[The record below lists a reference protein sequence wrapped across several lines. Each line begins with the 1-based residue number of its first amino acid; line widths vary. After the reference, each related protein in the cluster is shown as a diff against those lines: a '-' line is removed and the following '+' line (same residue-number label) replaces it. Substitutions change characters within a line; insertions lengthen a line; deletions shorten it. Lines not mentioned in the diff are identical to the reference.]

1 MKIKLFPKNEQ
12 ELSKLFVLIFPL
24 TLLLSFTITFLKNA
38 YFTFANLLPHNGILN
53 YGFLDRID
61 TQTSLGLV
69 FGSAL
74 CLSFSYLFSKSLG
87 RTMVLFPLVFLTLLG
102 VVGTEFLDI
111 LVNFFTQNSAYDLG
125 NSSLLIPL
133 KILVVFGLFGLSS
146 LNLLAKK
153 EPSIFASAQFIY
165 GAVVFYLISLFII
178 RGELNVFSD
187 IFLINSLYASTHI
200 YVGVSFIYLAIIH
213 FLMTRPLEAIM
224 FNKTL
229 SSITFWGFLFL
240 LPWTNF
246 KYYYGSVLPNWIENI
261 SIYLSISLVVPLLAF
276 LVNYIKTIQ
285 SKEADENKS
294 LGLMNFSVIL
304 FSITTIFHIVS
315 SFENLLPILGIT
327 NFINV
332 IRFGYVGSLVMA
344 TISFSYYLIPKL
356 FGREVAYSR
365 LEDFVFNGFKISY
378 LLILINNALIGIN
391 SGYSWNAGANA
402 GNPTIYGEGYEI
414 VWNLIGFNFSLNTFI
429 SLILLSTGFLY
440 LISVLRAVSS
450 GQITTVEEMVYTNE

>member
-24 TLLLSFTITFLKNA
+24 TLLLSLTISFLKNA
-38 YFTFANLLPHNGILN
+38 YFTFANLLPHNAIFN
-53 YGFLDRID
+53 YGFLDRVD
-61 TQTSLGLV
+61 TQASLGLV
-69 FGSAL
+69 FGATL

-87 RTMVLFPLVFLTLLG
+87 RATVLFPLVFLTLLG

-111 LVNFFTQNSAYDLG
+111 LVNFFSQNSAYDLG
-125 NSSLLIPL
+125 NSSVLILL

-200 YVGVSFIYLAIIH
+200 YVGVTFIYLAIIH

-229 SSITFWGFLFL
+229 SSIAFWGFLFL

-276 LVNYIKTIQ
+276 LVNYTKTIQ
-285 SKEADENKS
+285 SKEATENKS

-327 NFINV
+327 NFVNV

-365 LEDFVFNGFKISY
+365 LEDIVFNGFKISY
-378 LLILINNALIGIN
+378 LLVLINNTLIGVN

-414 VWNLIGFNFSLNTFI
+414 VWNLISFNFSLNTLI
-429 SLILLSTGFLY
+429 SLILLSSGFLY
-440 LISVLRAVSS
+440 LISILRAVSS

>member
-69 FGSAL
+69 FGTAL

-229 SSITFWGFLFL
+229 SSIAFWGFLFL

-304 FSITTIFHIVS
+304 FSTTTIFHIVS

>member
-24 TLLLSFTITFLKNA
+24 TLLLSLTISFLKNA
-38 YFTFANLLPHNGILN
+38 YFTFANLLPHNAIFN
-53 YGFLDRID
+53 YGFLDRVD
-61 TQTSLGLV
+61 TQASLGLV

-87 RTMVLFPLVFLTLLG
+87 RATVLFPLVFLTLLG

-111 LVNFFTQNSAYDLG
+111 LVNFFSQNSAYDLG
-125 NSSLLIPL
+125 NSSLLILL

-153 EPSIFASAQFIY
+153 EPSIFTSAQFIY

-200 YVGVSFIYLAIIH
+200 YVGVTFIYLAIIH

-229 SSITFWGFLFL
+229 SSIAFWGFLFL

-276 LVNYIKTIQ
+276 LVNYTKTIQ
-285 SKEADENKS
+285 SKEATENKS

-327 NFINV
+327 NFVNV

-365 LEDFVFNGFKISY
+365 LEDIVFNGFKISY
-378 LLILINNALIGIN
+378 LLILINNTLIGVN

-414 VWNLIGFNFSLNTFI
+414 VWNLISFNFSLNTFI
-429 SLILLSTGFLY
+429 SLILLSSGFLY
-440 LISVLRAVSS
+440 LISVLKAVSS

>member
-24 TLLLSFTITFLKNA
+24 TLLLSLTISFLKNA
-38 YFTFANLLPHNGILN
+38 YFTFANLLPHNAIFN
-53 YGFLDRID
+53 YGFLDRVD
-61 TQTSLGLV
+61 TQASLGLV
-69 FGSAL
+69 FSTAL

-87 RTMVLFPLVFLTLLG
+87 RATVLFPLVFLTLLG

-111 LVNFFTQNSAYDLG
+111 LVNFFSQNSAYDLG
-125 NSSLLIPL
+125 NSSLLILL

-200 YVGVSFIYLAIIH
+200 YVGVTFVYLAIIH

-229 SSITFWGFLFL
+229 SSIAFWGFLFL

-276 LVNYIKTIQ
+276 LVNYTKTIQ
-285 SKEADENKS
+285 SKEAAENKS

-327 NFINV
+327 NFVNV

-365 LEDFVFNGFKISY
+365 LEDIVFNGFKISY
-378 LLILINNALIGIN
+378 LLVLINNTLIGVN

-414 VWNLIGFNFSLNTFI
+414 VWNLISLNFSLNTFI
-429 SLILLSTGFLY
+429 SLILLSSGFLY
-440 LISVLRAVSS
+440 LISVLKAISS

>member
-24 TLLLSFTITFLKNA
+24 TLLLSLTISFLKNA
-38 YFTFANLLPHNGILN
+38 YFTFANLLPTNAVFN
-53 YGFLDRID
+53 YGFLDRLD
-61 TQTSLGLV
+61 TQSSLGLV
-69 FGSAL
+69 FGVSL
-74 CLSFSYLFSKSLG
+74 SLSFSYLFSKSLG

-111 LVNFFTQNSAYDLG
+111 LVNFFFENTAYDLG
-125 NSSLLIPL
+125 NSSLLILL
-133 KILVVFGLFGLSS
+133 KILVVFGLFGLAS

-153 EPSIFASAQFIY
+153 EASIFASAQFIY
-165 GAVVFYLISLFII
+165 GAVVFYLISLFIV
-178 RGELNVFSD
+178 RGELNIFSD
-187 IFLINSLYASTHI
+187 IFLINALYTSTHI
-200 YVGVSFIYLAIIH
+200 YVGISFIYLAIIH
-213 FLMTRPLEAIM
+213 FLMTRPLEAVL

-240 LPWTNF
+240 MPWTNF
-246 KYYYGSVLPNWIENI
+246 KYYYGSLLPNWIENI
-261 SIYLSISLVVPLLAF
+261 SIYLSMSLLVPLIAF
-276 LVNYIKTIQ
+276 LVNFIKTIQ
-285 SKEADENKS
+285 SKEADNKS
-294 LGLMNFSVIL
+294 LELVNFSVIL

-327 NFINV
+327 NFVNV
-332 IRFGYVGSLVMA
+332 ISYGYVGSLVLA
-344 TISFSYYLIPKL
+344 TISLSYYLIPKL

-365 LEDFVFNGFKISY
+365 LENIIFTGFKFSY

-402 GNPTIYGEGYEI
+402 GNPTIYGEGFGI
-414 VWNLIGFNFSLNTFI
+414 VWNLVSFNFSFNTFT

-440 LISVLRAVSS
+440 LISVLRAISS
-450 GQITTVEEMVYTNE
+450 GEVTTVEEMVFKNE

>member
-24 TLLLSFTITFLKNA
+24 TLLLSLTISFLKNA
-38 YFTFANLLPHNGILN
+38 YFTFANLLPHNAIFN
-53 YGFLDRID
+53 YGFLDRVD

-69 FGSAL
+69 FGAAL

-87 RTMVLFPLVFLTLLG
+87 RATVLFPLVFLTLLG

-111 LVNFFTQNSAYDLG
+111 LVNFFSQNSAYDFG
-125 NSSLLIPL
+125 NSSLLILL

-200 YVGVSFIYLAIIH
+200 YVGVTFIYLAIIH

-229 SSITFWGFLFL
+229 SSIAFWGFLFL

-276 LVNYIKTIQ
+276 LVNYTKTIQ
-285 SKEADENKS
+285 SKEAAENKS

-327 NFINV
+327 NFVNV

-365 LEDFVFNGFKISY
+365 LEDIVFNGFKISY
-378 LLILINNALIGIN
+378 LLVLINNTLIGVN

-414 VWNLIGFNFSLNTFI
+414 VWNLISFNFSLNTFI
-429 SLILLSTGFLY
+429 SLILLSSGFLY
-440 LISVLRAVSS
+440 LISVLKAVSS

>member
-24 TLLLSFTITFLKNA
+24 TLLLSFTISFLKNA

-69 FGSAL
+69 FGTAL

-111 LVNFFTQNSAYDLG
+111 RVNFFTQNSAYDLG

-165 GAVVFYLISLFII
+165 GAVVFYLISLLII

-229 SSITFWGFLFL
+229 SSIAFWGFLFL

-304 FSITTIFHIVS
+304 FSTTTIFHIVS

-365 LEDFVFNGFKISY
+365 LEDFVFNGFKVSY

>member
-24 TLLLSFTITFLKNA
+24 TLLLSFTISFLKNA

-69 FGSAL
+69 FGTAL

-165 GAVVFYLISLFII
+165 GAVVFYLISLLII

-229 SSITFWGFLFL
+229 SSIAFWGFLFL

-304 FSITTIFHIVS
+304 FSTTTIFHIVS

-365 LEDFVFNGFKISY
+365 LEDFVFNGFKVSY

>member
-24 TLLLSFTITFLKNA
+24 TLLLSLTISFLKNA
-38 YFTFANLLPHNGILN
+38 YFTFANLLPHNAIFN
-53 YGFLDRID
+53 YGFLDRVD
-61 TQTSLGLV
+61 TQASLGLV
-69 FGSAL
+69 FGAAL

-87 RTMVLFPLVFLTLLG
+87 RATVLFPLVFLTLLG

-111 LVNFFTQNSAYDLG
+111 LVNFFSQNSAYDFG
-125 NSSLLIPL
+125 NSSLLILL

-200 YVGVSFIYLAIIH
+200 YVGVTFIYLAIIH

-229 SSITFWGFLFL
+229 SSIAFWGFLFL

-276 LVNYIKTIQ
+276 LVNYTKTIQ
-285 SKEADENKS
+285 SKEATENKS

-327 NFINV
+327 NFVNV

-365 LEDFVFNGFKISY
+365 LEDIVFNGFKISY
-378 LLILINNALIGIN
+378 LLVLINNTLIGVN

-414 VWNLIGFNFSLNTFI
+414 VWNLISFNFSLNTFI
-429 SLILLSTGFLY
+429 SLILLSSGFLY
-440 LISVLRAVSS
+440 LISVLKAVSS

>member
-1 MKIKLFPKNEQ
+1 
-12 ELSKLFVLIFPL
+12 
-24 TLLLSFTITFLKNA
+24 LLSLTISFLKNA
-38 YFTFANLLPHNGILN
+38 YFTFANLLPHNAIFN
-53 YGFLDRID
+53 YGFLDRVD

-69 FGSAL
+69 FGAAL

-87 RTMVLFPLVFLTLLG
+87 RATVLFPLVFLTLLG
-102 VVGTEFLDI
+102 IVGTEFLDI
-111 LVNFFTQNSAYDLG
+111 LVNFFSQNSAYDLG
-125 NSSLLIPL
+125 NSSVLILL

-200 YVGVSFIYLAIIH
+200 YVGVTFIYLAIIH

-229 SSITFWGFLFL
+229 SSIAFWGFLFL

-261 SIYLSISLVVPLLAF
+261 SIYLSVSLVVPLLAF
-276 LVNYIKTIQ
+276 LVNYTKTIQ
-285 SKEADENKS
+285 SKEATENKS

-327 NFINV
+327 NFVNV

-365 LEDFVFNGFKISY
+365 LEDIVFNGFKISY
-378 LLILINNALIGIN
+378 LLVLINNTLIGVN

-414 VWNLIGFNFSLNTFI
+414 VWNLISFNFSLNTFI
-429 SLILLSTGFLY
+429 SLILLSSGFLY
-440 LISVLRAVSS
+440 LISVIKAVSS

>member
-24 TLLLSFTITFLKNA
+24 TLLLSHTISFLKNA
-38 YFTFANLLPHNGILN
+38 YFTFANLLPTNAVFN
-53 YGFLDRID
+53 YGFLDRLD
-61 TQTSLGLV
+61 TQSSLGLV
-69 FGSAL
+69 FGASL
-74 CLSFSYLFSKSLG
+74 SLSFSYLFSKSLG

-111 LVNFFTQNSAYDLG
+111 LVNFFFENTAYDLG
-125 NSSLLIPL
+125 NSSLLILL
-133 KILVVFGLFGLSS
+133 KILVVFGLFGLAS

-153 EPSIFASAQFIY
+153 EASIFASAQFIY
-165 GAVVFYLISLFII
+165 GAVVFYLISLFIV
-178 RGELNVFSD
+178 RAELNIFSD
-187 IFLINSLYASTHI
+187 IFLINALYTSTHI
-200 YVGVSFIYLAIIH
+200 YVGITFIYLAIIH
-213 FLMTRPLEAIM
+213 FLMTRPLEAVL

-240 LPWTNF
+240 MPWTNF
-246 KYYYGSVLPNWIENI
+246 KYYYGSLLPNWIENI
-261 SIYLSISLVVPLLAF
+261 SIYLSMSLLVPLIAF
-276 LVNYIKTIQ
+276 LVNFIKTIQ
-285 SKEADENKS
+285 SKEADNKS
-294 LGLMNFSVIL
+294 LELVNFSVIL

-332 IRFGYVGSLVMA
+332 ISYGYVGSLVLA
-344 TISFSYYLIPKL
+344 TISLSYYLIPKL

-365 LEDFVFNGFKISY
+365 LENIIFAGFKFSY
-378 LLILINNALIGIN
+378 LLVLINNAVIGIN

-402 GNPTIYGEGYEI
+402 GNPTIYGEGFAI
-414 VWNLIGFNFSLNTFI
+414 VWNLISFNFSLNTFM

-440 LISVLRAVSS
+440 LISVLRAISS
-450 GQITTVEEMVYTNE
+450 GEVTTVEEMVFTNE

>member
-24 TLLLSFTITFLKNA
+24 TLLLSLTISFLKNA
-38 YFTFANLLPHNGILN
+38 YFTFANLLPHNAIFN
-53 YGFLDRID
+53 YGFLDRVD
-61 TQTSLGLV
+61 TQASLGLV
-69 FGSAL
+69 FGATL

-87 RTMVLFPLVFLTLLG
+87 RATVLFPLVFLTLLG

-111 LVNFFTQNSAYDLG
+111 LVNFFSQNSAYDLG
-125 NSSLLIPL
+125 NSSLLILL

-153 EPSIFASAQFIY
+153 EPSIFTSAQFIY

-200 YVGVSFIYLAIIH
+200 YVGVTFIYLAIIH

-229 SSITFWGFLFL
+229 SSIAFWGFLFL

-276 LVNYIKTIQ
+276 LVNYTKTIQ
-285 SKEADENKS
+285 SKEAAENKS

-327 NFINV
+327 NFVNV

-365 LEDFVFNGFKISY
+365 LEDIVFNGFKISY
-378 LLILINNALIGIN
+378 LLVLINNTLIGVN

-414 VWNLIGFNFSLNTFI
+414 VWNLISFNFSLNTLI
-429 SLILLSTGFLY
+429 SLILLSSGFLY
-440 LISVLRAVSS
+440 LVSVLRAVSS

>member
-24 TLLLSFTITFLKNA
+24 TLLLSLTISFLKNA
-38 YFTFANLLPHNGILN
+38 YFTFANLLPHNAIFN
-53 YGFLDRID
+53 YGFLDRVD
-61 TQTSLGLV
+61 TQASLGLV
-69 FGSAL
+69 FGAAL

-87 RTMVLFPLVFLTLLG
+87 RATVLFPLVFLTLLG
-102 VVGTEFLDI
+102 IVGTEFLDI
-111 LVNFFTQNSAYDLG
+111 LVNFFSQNSAYDLG
-125 NSSLLIPL
+125 NSSVLILL

-200 YVGVSFIYLAIIH
+200 YVGVTFIYLAIIH

-229 SSITFWGFLFL
+229 SSIAFWGFLFL

-276 LVNYIKTIQ
+276 LVNYTKTIQ
-285 SKEADENKS
+285 SKEATENKS

-327 NFINV
+327 NFVNV

-365 LEDFVFNGFKISY
+365 LEDIVFNGFKISY
-378 LLILINNALIGIN
+378 LLVLINNTLIGVN

-414 VWNLIGFNFSLNTFI
+414 VWNLISFNFSLNTFI
-429 SLILLSTGFLY
+429 SLILLSSGFLY
-440 LISVLRAVSS
+440 LISVIKAVSS

>member
-229 SSITFWGFLFL
+229 SSIAFWGFLFL

-285 SKEADENKS
+285 SKEVDENKS

-304 FSITTIFHIVS
+304 FSTTTIFHIVS

>member
-24 TLLLSFTITFLKNA
+24 TLLLSFTISFLKNA

-165 GAVVFYLISLFII
+165 GAVVFYLISLLII

-229 SSITFWGFLFL
+229 SSIAFWGFLFL

-304 FSITTIFHIVS
+304 FSTTTIFHIVS

>member
-24 TLLLSFTITFLKNA
+24 TLLLSLTISFLKNA
-38 YFTFANLLPHNGILN
+38 YFTFANLLPHNAIFN
-53 YGFLDRID
+53 YGFLDRVD

-69 FGSAL
+69 FGAAL

-87 RTMVLFPLVFLTLLG
+87 RATVLFPLVFLTLLG

-111 LVNFFTQNSAYDLG
+111 LVNFFSQNSAYDLG
-125 NSSLLIPL
+125 NSSVLILL

-200 YVGVSFIYLAIIH
+200 YVGVTFIYLAIIH

-229 SSITFWGFLFL
+229 SSIAFWGFLFL

-276 LVNYIKTIQ
+276 LVNYTKTIQ
-285 SKEADENKS
+285 SKEATENKL

-327 NFINV
+327 NFVNV

-365 LEDFVFNGFKISY
+365 LEDIVFNGFKISY
-378 LLILINNALIGIN
+378 LLILINNTLIGVN

-414 VWNLIGFNFSLNTFI
+414 VWNLISFNFSLNTFI
-429 SLILLSTGFLY
+429 SLILLSSGFLY
-440 LISVLRAVSS
+440 LISVIKAVSS

>member
-24 TLLLSFTITFLKNA
+24 TLLLSYTISFLKNA
-38 YFTFANLLPHNGILN
+38 YFTFANLLPTNAVFN
-53 YGFLDRID
+53 YGFLDRLD
-61 TQTSLGLV
+61 TQSSLGLV
-69 FGSAL
+69 FGASL
-74 CLSFSYLFSKSLG
+74 SLSFSYLFSKSLG

-111 LVNFFTQNSAYDLG
+111 LVNFFFENTAYDLG
-125 NSSLLIPL
+125 NSSLLILL
-133 KILVVFGLFGLSS
+133 KILVVFGLFGLAS

-153 EPSIFASAQFIY
+153 EASIFASAQFIY
-165 GAVVFYLISLFII
+165 GAVVFYLISLFIV
-178 RGELNVFSD
+178 RAELNIFSD
-187 IFLINSLYASTHI
+187 IFLINALYTSTHI
-200 YVGVSFIYLAIIH
+200 YVGITFIYLAIIH
-213 FLMTRPLEAIM
+213 FLMTRPLEAVM

-240 LPWTNF
+240 MPWTNF
-246 KYYYGSVLPNWIENI
+246 KYYYGSLLPNWIENI
-261 SIYLSISLVVPLLAF
+261 SIYLSMSLLVPLIAF
-276 LVNYIKTIQ
+276 LVNFIKTIQ
-285 SKEADENKS
+285 SKEADNKS
-294 LGLMNFSVIL
+294 LELVNFSVIL

-332 IRFGYVGSLVMA
+332 ISYGYVGSLVLA
-344 TISFSYYLIPKL
+344 TISLSYYLIPKL

-365 LEDFVFNGFKISY
+365 LENIIFAGFKFSY
-378 LLILINNALIGIN
+378 LLVLINNAVIGIN

-402 GNPTIYGEGYEI
+402 GNPTIYGEGFGI
-414 VWNLIGFNFSLNTFI
+414 VWNLISFNFSLNTFM

-440 LISVLRAVSS
+440 LISVLRAISS
-450 GQITTVEEMVYTNE
+450 GEVTTVEEMVFTNE

>member
-24 TLLLSFTITFLKNA
+24 TLLLSLTISFLKNA
-38 YFTFANLLPHNGILN
+38 YFTFANLLPHNAIFN
-53 YGFLDRID
+53 YGFLDRVD
-61 TQTSLGLV
+61 TQASLGLV
-69 FGSAL
+69 FGTAL

-87 RTMVLFPLVFLTLLG
+87 RTTVLFPLVFLTLLG
-102 VVGTEFLDI
+102 VAGTEFLDI
-111 LVNFFTQNSAYDLG
+111 LVNFFSQNSAYDLG
-125 NSSLLIPL
+125 NSSLLILL

-200 YVGVSFIYLAIIH
+200 YVGVTFIYLAIIH

-229 SSITFWGFLFL
+229 SSIAFWGFLFL

-276 LVNYIKTIQ
+276 LVNYTKTIQ
-285 SKEADENKS
+285 SKEAAENKS

-327 NFINV
+327 NFVNV

-365 LEDFVFNGFKISY
+365 LEDIVFNGFKISY
-378 LLILINNALIGIN
+378 LLVLINNTLIGVN

-414 VWNLIGFNFSLNTFI
+414 VWNLISFNLSLNTFI
-429 SLILLSTGFLY
+429 SLILLSSGFLY
-440 LISVLRAVSS
+440 FISVLKAVSS

>member
-24 TLLLSFTITFLKNA
+24 TLLLSLTISFLKNA
-38 YFTFANLLPHNGILN
+38 YFTFANLLPHNAIFN
-53 YGFLDRID
+53 YGFLDRVD

-69 FGSAL
+69 FGAAL

-87 RTMVLFPLVFLTLLG
+87 RATVLFPLVFLTLLG
-102 VVGTEFLDI
+102 IVGTEFLDI
-111 LVNFFTQNSAYDLG
+111 LVNFFSQNSAYDLG
-125 NSSLLIPL
+125 NSSLLILL

-200 YVGVSFIYLAIIH
+200 YVGVTFIYLAIIH

-229 SSITFWGFLFL
+229 SSIAFWGFLFL

-276 LVNYIKTIQ
+276 LVNYTKTIQ
-285 SKEADENKS
+285 SKEAVENKS

-327 NFINV
+327 NFVNV

-365 LEDFVFNGFKISY
+365 LEDIVFNGFKISY
-378 LLILINNALIGIN
+378 LLVLINNTLIGVN

-414 VWNLIGFNFSLNTFI
+414 VWNLISFNFSLNTFI
-429 SLILLSTGFLY
+429 SLILLSSGFLY
-440 LISVLRAVSS
+440 LISVIKAVSS

>member
-24 TLLLSFTITFLKNA
+24 TLLLSLTISFLKNA
-38 YFTFANLLPHNGILN
+38 YFTFANLLPHNAIFN
-53 YGFLDRID
+53 YGFLDRVD

-69 FGSAL
+69 FGAAL

-87 RTMVLFPLVFLTLLG
+87 RATVLFPLVFLTLLG
-102 VVGTEFLDI
+102 IVGTEFLDI
-111 LVNFFTQNSAYDLG
+111 LVNFFSQNSAYDLG
-125 NSSLLIPL
+125 NSSVLILL

-165 GAVVFYLISLFII
+165 GAVVFYLISLVII

-200 YVGVSFIYLAIIH
+200 YVGVTFIYLAIIH

-229 SSITFWGFLFL
+229 SSIAFWGFLFL

-276 LVNYIKTIQ
+276 LVNYTKTIQ
-285 SKEADENKS
+285 SKEATENKS

-327 NFINV
+327 NFVNV

-365 LEDFVFNGFKISY
+365 LEDIVFNGFKISY
-378 LLILINNALIGIN
+378 LLVLINNTLIGVN

-414 VWNLIGFNFSLNTFI
+414 VWNLISFNFSIKHF
-429 SLILLSTGFLY
+429 Y
-440 LISVLRAVSS
+440 LINSFEQWFFVSHFS
-450 GQITTVEEMVYTNE
+450 YKGSFIWTDYHCRRNGLHK

>member
-24 TLLLSFTITFLKNA
+24 TLLLSLTISFLKNA
-38 YFTFANLLPHNGILN
+38 YFTFANLLPHNAIFN
-53 YGFLDRID
+53 YGFLDRVD

-69 FGSAL
+69 FGAAL

-87 RTMVLFPLVFLTLLG
+87 RATVLFPLVFLTLLG
-102 VVGTEFLDI
+102 IVGTEFLDI
-111 LVNFFTQNSAYDLG
+111 LVNFFSQNSAYDLG
-125 NSSLLIPL
+125 NSSVLILL

-200 YVGVSFIYLAIIH
+200 YVGVTFIYLAIIH

-229 SSITFWGFLFL
+229 SSIAFWGFLFL

-276 LVNYIKTIQ
+276 LVNYTKTIQ
-285 SKEADENKS
+285 SKEAAENKS

-327 NFINV
+327 NFVNV

-365 LEDFVFNGFKISY
+365 LEDIVFNGFKISY
-378 LLILINNALIGIN
+378 LLVLINNTLIGVN

-414 VWNLIGFNFSLNTFI
+414 VWNLISFNFSLNTFI
-429 SLILLSTGFLY
+429 SLILLSSGFLY
-440 LISVLRAVSS
+440 LISVIKAVSS

>member
-24 TLLLSFTITFLKNA
+24 TLLLSLTISFLKNA
-38 YFTFANLLPHNGILN
+38 YFTFANLLPHSAIFN
-53 YGFLDRID
+53 YGFLDRVD
-61 TQTSLGLV
+61 TQASLGLV
-69 FGSAL
+69 FGAAL

-87 RTMVLFPLVFLTLLG
+87 RASVLFPLVFLTLLG

-111 LVNFFTQNSAYDLG
+111 LVNFFSQNSAYDLG
-125 NSSLLIPL
+125 NSSLLILL

-200 YVGVSFIYLAIIH
+200 YVGVTFIYLAIIH

-229 SSITFWGFLFL
+229 SSIAFWGFLFL

-276 LVNYIKTIQ
+276 LVNYTKTIQ
-285 SKEADENKS
+285 SKEAAENKS

-304 FSITTIFHIVS
+304 FSITTIFHIIS

-327 NFINV
+327 NFVNV

-365 LEDFVFNGFKISY
+365 LEDIVFNGFKISY
-378 LLILINNALIGIN
+378 LLVLINNTLIGVN

-414 VWNLIGFNFSLNTFI
+414 VWNLISFNFSLNTFI
-429 SLILLSTGFLY
+429 SLILLSSGFLY
-440 LISVLRAVSS
+440 LISVLKAVSS

>member
-24 TLLLSFTITFLKNA
+24 TLLLSLTISFLKNA
-38 YFTFANLLPHNGILN
+38 YFTFANLLPHNAIFN
-53 YGFLDRID
+53 YGFLDRVD

-69 FGSAL
+69 FGAAL

-87 RTMVLFPLVFLTLLG
+87 RATVLFPLVFLTLLG
-102 VVGTEFLDI
+102 IVGTEFLDI
-111 LVNFFTQNSAYDLG
+111 LVNFFSQNSAYDLG
-125 NSSLLIPL
+125 NSSVLILL

-200 YVGVSFIYLAIIH
+200 YVGVTFIYLAIIH

-229 SSITFWGFLFL
+229 SSIAFWGFLFL

-276 LVNYIKTIQ
+276 LVNYTKTIQ
-285 SKEADENKS
+285 SKEAAENKS

-327 NFINV
+327 NFVNV

-365 LEDFVFNGFKISY
+365 LEDIVFNGFKISY
-378 LLILINNALIGIN
+378 LLVLINNTLIGVN

-414 VWNLIGFNFSLNTFI
+414 VWNLISFNFSLNTFI
-429 SLILLSTGFLY
+429 SLILLSSGFLY
-440 LISVLRAVSS
+440 FISVLKAVSS

>member
-24 TLLLSFTITFLKNA
+24 TLLLSLTISFLKNA
-38 YFTFANLLPHNGILN
+38 YFTFANLLPHNAIFN
-53 YGFLDRID
+53 YGFLDRVD
-61 TQTSLGLV
+61 TQASLGLV
-69 FGSAL
+69 FGAAL

-87 RTMVLFPLVFLTLLG
+87 RATVLFPLVFLTLLG

-111 LVNFFTQNSAYDLG
+111 LVNFFSQNSAYDLG
-125 NSSLLIPL
+125 NSSLLILL

-153 EPSIFASAQFIY
+153 EPSIFTSAQFIY

-200 YVGVSFIYLAIIH
+200 YVGVTFIYLAIIH

-229 SSITFWGFLFL
+229 SSIAFWGFLFL

-276 LVNYIKTIQ
+276 LVNYTKTIQ
-285 SKEADENKS
+285 SKEAAENKS

-327 NFINV
+327 NFVNV

-365 LEDFVFNGFKISY
+365 LEDIVFNGFKISY
-378 LLILINNALIGIN
+378 LLVLINNTLIGVN

-414 VWNLIGFNFSLNTFI
+414 VWNLISFNFSLNTFI
-429 SLILLSTGFLY
+429 SLILLSSGFLY
-440 LISVLRAVSS
+440 LISVLKAVSS

>member
-24 TLLLSFTITFLKNA
+24 TLLLSLTISFLKNA
-38 YFTFANLLPHNGILN
+38 YFTFANLLPHNAIFN
-53 YGFLDRID
+53 YGFLDRVD

-69 FGSAL
+69 FGAAL

-87 RTMVLFPLVFLTLLG
+87 RATVLFPLVFLTLLG
-102 VVGTEFLDI
+102 IVGTEFLDI
-111 LVNFFTQNSAYDLG
+111 LVNFFSQNSAYDLG
-125 NSSLLIPL
+125 NSSVLILL

-200 YVGVSFIYLAIIH
+200 YVGVTFVYLAIIH

-229 SSITFWGFLFL
+229 SSIAFWGFLFL

-276 LVNYIKTIQ
+276 LVNYTKTIQ
-285 SKEADENKS
+285 SKEATENKS

-327 NFINV
+327 NFVNV

-365 LEDFVFNGFKISY
+365 LEDIVFNGFKISY
-378 LLILINNALIGIN
+378 LLVLINNTLIGVN

-414 VWNLIGFNFSLNTFI
+414 VWNLISFNFSLNTFI
-429 SLILLSTGFLY
+429 SLILLSSGFLY
-440 LISVLRAVSS
+440 LISVLKAVSS
-450 GQITTVEEMVYTNE
+450 GQVTTVEEMVYTNE

>member
-24 TLLLSFTITFLKNA
+24 TLLLSLTISFLKNA
-38 YFTFANLLPHNGILN
+38 YFTFANLLPHNAIFN
-53 YGFLDRID
+53 YGFLDRVD

-69 FGSAL
+69 FGAAL

-87 RTMVLFPLVFLTLLG
+87 RATVLFPLVFLTLLG
-102 VVGTEFLDI
+102 IVGTEFLDI
-111 LVNFFTQNSAYDLG
+111 LVNFFSQNSAYDLG
-125 NSSLLIPL
+125 NSSVLILL

-200 YVGVSFIYLAIIH
+200 YVGVTFIYLAIIH

-229 SSITFWGFLFL
+229 SSIAFWGFLFL

-276 LVNYIKTIQ
+276 LVNYTKTIQ
-285 SKEADENKS
+285 SKEAAENKS

-327 NFINV
+327 NFVNV

-365 LEDFVFNGFKISY
+365 LEDIVFNGFKISY
-378 LLILINNALIGIN
+378 LLILINNTLIGVN

-414 VWNLIGFNFSLNTFI
+414 VWNLISFNFSLNTFI
-429 SLILLSTGFLY
+429 SLILLSSGFLY
-440 LISVLRAVSS
+440 LISVIKAVSS

>member
-24 TLLLSFTITFLKNA
+24 TLLLSLTISFLKNA
-38 YFTFANLLPHNGILN
+38 YFTFANLLPHSAIFN
-53 YGFLDRID
+53 YGFLDRVD
-61 TQTSLGLV
+61 TQASLGLV
-69 FGSAL
+69 FGAAL

-87 RTMVLFPLVFLTLLG
+87 RASVLFPLVFLTLLG

-111 LVNFFTQNSAYDLG
+111 LVNFFSQNSAYDLG
-125 NSSLLIPL
+125 NSSLLILL

-200 YVGVSFIYLAIIH
+200 YVGVTFVYLAIIH

-229 SSITFWGFLFL
+229 SSIAFWGFLFL

-276 LVNYIKTIQ
+276 LVNYTKTIQ
-285 SKEADENKS
+285 SKEAAENKS

-304 FSITTIFHIVS
+304 FSITTIFHIIS

-327 NFINV
+327 NFVNV

-365 LEDFVFNGFKISY
+365 LEDIVFNGFKISY
-378 LLILINNALIGIN
+378 LLVLINNTLIGVN

-414 VWNLIGFNFSLNTFI
+414 VWNLISFNFSLNTFI
-429 SLILLSTGFLY
+429 SLILLSSGFLY
-440 LISVLRAVSS
+440 LISVLKAVSS

>member
-24 TLLLSFTITFLKNA
+24 TLLLSLTISFLKNA
-38 YFTFANLLPHNGILN
+38 YFTFANLLPHNAIFN
-53 YGFLDRID
+53 YGFLDRVD

-69 FGSAL
+69 FGAAL

-87 RTMVLFPLVFLTLLG
+87 RATVLFPLVFLTLLG
-102 VVGTEFLDI
+102 IVGTEFLDI
-111 LVNFFTQNSAYDLG
+111 LVNFFSQNSAYDLG
-125 NSSLLIPL
+125 NSSVLILL

-200 YVGVSFIYLAIIH
+200 YVGVTFIYLAIIH

-229 SSITFWGFLFL
+229 SSIAFWGFLFL

-261 SIYLSISLVVPLLAF
+261 SIYLSVSLVVPLLAF
-276 LVNYIKTIQ
+276 LVNYTKTIQ
-285 SKEADENKS
+285 SKEATENKS

-327 NFINV
+327 NFVNV

-365 LEDFVFNGFKISY
+365 LENIVFNGFKISY
-378 LLILINNALIGIN
+378 LLVLINNTLIGVN

-414 VWNLIGFNFSLNTFI
+414 VWNLISFNFSLNTFI
-429 SLILLSTGFLY
+429 SLILLSSGFLY
-440 LISVLRAVSS
+440 LISVLKAVSS
-450 GQITTVEEMVYTNE
+450 GQVTTVEEMVYTNE